1 MKTPKRLVPLVEEG
15 LVDDVLR
22 QLMSGKEATVYV
34 VRCGDAVRCAKV
46 YKEASQRSF
55 RQAASYLDGRK
66 VKNSRQARAMEKGT
80 RYGRQVQEE
89 QWQTAEVDALFRLAA
104 AGVRVPT
111 PYICTDGVLLMDLV
125 ADADGGVAP
134 RLNDV
139 ELTEAEALA
148 MHGELLVQ
156 VIRMLLAGMIHGDLS
171 EYNILLAAD
180 GPVIIDLPQ
189 AVDAAGNSQAQA
201 MLERDVANL
210 AAYFAQFAPTLAT
223 TNYGREIWRFYEAGA
238 LTEDV
243 TLTGQVEADTT
254 PVDLEGL
261 MQDMEEVRLEAEDR
275 LRRERES
282 RGE

>member
-1 MKTPKRLVPLVEEG
+1 MKTPKRLLPLVEEG
-15 LVDDVLR
+15 LIDEVLS

-89 QWQTAEVDALFRLAA
+89 QWQNAEVDALFRLAN

-125 ADADGGVAP
+125 ADAQGDVAP

-139 ELTEAEALA
+139 EMTEAEALV
-148 MHGELLVQ
+148 MHRALLTQ
-156 VIRMLLAGMIHGDLS
+156 VIRILLAGMIHGDLS
-171 EYNILLAAD
+171 EYNILLADD

-189 AVDAAGNSQAQA
+189 AVDAAGNSQARE
-201 MLERDVANL
+201 MFERDVANL
-210 AAYFAQFAPTLAT
+210 AQYFSRFAPSLAES
-223 TNYGREIWRFYEAGA
+223 NFGREIWLHYEAGA
-238 LTEDV
+238 LHEDV
-243 TLTGQVEADTT
+243 HLTGVVAPDMT
-254 PVDLEGL
+254 PVDMDAL

-275 LRRERES
+275 ARRQREA
-282 RGE
+282 GD